1 MILKL
6 FFLFKGDW
14 RFIYLDIFERRET
27 VPVGSMLH
35 RLRHCLMISPTQYQ
49 IPVVIIVCDFLLS
62 LDEKLFH
69 SDVKELFHEFGHALH
84 CLLSRTDRSLVHGTQ
99 LVFGLLEIL

>member
-1 MILKL
+1 
-6 FFLFKGDW
+6 
-14 RFIYLDIFERRET
+14 
-27 VPVGSMLH
+27 
-35 RLRHCLMISPTQYQ
+35 MISPTQYQ